1 MSEPVPIYVAAPV
14 KKMRRSRRWLLG
26 CGVALWFAFLM
37 LPCFF
42 LVMLTQGQISVTTGD
57 LPDQAIRVWLV
68 NEARQ
73 RGFGIA
79 VPSTHA
85 GNSGQMCLQTDVRFL
100 SWMGSGEPAVYC
112 ECYERSSDAEAWSL
126 VSTAQA
132 GCE

>member
-1 MSEPVPIYVAAPV
+1 MPEPIPIYVAAPV
-14 KKMRRSRRWLLG
+14 KKVSRRRRWMLG

-42 LVMLTQGQISVTTGD
+42 LIMLTQGQIVVRTGE
-57 LPDQAIRVWLV
+57 LPEQSIRIWLV

-85 GNSGQMCLQTDVRFL
+85 GEGGQRCLQTDVRFV
-100 SWMGSGEPAVYC
+100 SWLGSAEPATYC
-112 ECYERSSDAEAWSL
+112 ECYDRESEAEEWSL
-126 VSTAQA
+126 LSTNPAA
-132 GCE
+132 CE

>member
-1 MSEPVPIYVAAPV
+1 MPEPVPIYVAAPV
-14 KKMRRSRRWLLG
+14 KKMSRRRRWMLG

-42 LVMLTQGQISVTTGD
+42 FVMLIQGQITITTGD
-57 LPDQAIRVWLV
+57 LPDQTFRIWLV

-85 GNSGQMCLQTDVRFL
+85 GEGEQTCLQTNVSFI
-100 SWMGSGEPAVYC
+100 SWVGSGEPATYC
-112 ECYERSSDAEAWSL
+112 ECYSRAAGESGWTL
-126 VSTAQA
+126 QSTNAAACQ
-132 GCE
+132 

>member
-1 MSEPVPIYVAAPV
+1 MPEPVPIYVRAPA
-14 KKMRRSRRWLLG
+14 KKTPRRRRILLG

-42 LVMLTQGQISVTTGD
+42 LIMLTQGQIVIRTGD
-57 LPDQAIRVWLV
+57 LPEQSIRLWLV

-85 GNSGQMCLQTDVRFL
+85 GVDGQSCLQTQVNFI
-100 SWMGSGEPAVYC
+100 SWVGSGEPATYC
-112 ECYERSSDAEAWSL
+112 ECYSREAEGGEWSL
-126 VSTAQA
+126 QSTASA
-132 GCE
+132 ACE